1 MRIGKLDL
9 LRERVMSFLQ
19 SRGYKQGSFKMYN
32 RTYNELAHFMEQ
44 KKIAEYDNSV
54 GYQFLQYRF
63 LNRDYQ
69 TLTVREKLRYRHIDA
84 LNQLLESNE
93 VRARTLKK
101 PYEFGGEKGYP
112 FRLFLKDLQSTGRQ
126 SASIRRS
133 EIRLYDLYK
142 YWVSADLD
150 AATFGLQ
157 EGILYIQK
165 LDKELTTGG
174 REEAIT
180 KVRAFLFYMCERG
193 LLPDNNPE
201 RWKELFKHRFLKS
214 PKIPSVYTP
223 QEVEA
228 IINAIDRTT
237 SRGKRDYAIILLG
250 ARYGL
255 RNSDIR
261 GLRFCNLDWENN
273 RLCFAQQKTGKRVT
287 LPLSEEVGMAIIDYI
302 QHSRPKVDLP
312 YVFLSFKTPYTPLA
326 KNAVANTI
334 TEWMHNA
341 GVDFA
346 TRRHGSHILRHSL
359 ATSLLSNEVTLPV
372 ISETLGHSNSQVTT
386 AYLRVS
392 VDLLRQCALDVP
404 FIPTTIYDNLY
415 GESK

>member
-1 MRIGKLDL
+1 
-9 LRERVMSFLQ
+9 
-19 SRGYKQGSFKMYN
+19 MYN

-193 LLPDNNPE
+193 
-201 RWKELFKHRFLKS
+201 
-214 PKIPSVYTP
+214 
-223 QEVEA
+223 
-228 IINAIDRTT
+228 
-237 SRGKRDYAIILLG
+237 
-250 ARYGL
+250 
-255 RNSDIR
+255 
-261 GLRFCNLDWENN
+261 
-273 RLCFAQQKTGKRVT
+273 
-287 LPLSEEVGMAIIDYI
+287 
-302 QHSRPKVDLP
+302 
-312 YVFLSFKTPYTPLA
+312 
-326 KNAVANTI
+326 
-334 TEWMHNA
+334 
-341 GVDFA
+341 
-346 TRRHGSHILRHSL
+346 
-359 ATSLLSNEVTLPV
+359 
-372 ISETLGHSNSQVTT
+372 
-386 AYLRVS
+386 
-392 VDLLRQCALDVP
+392 
-404 FIPTTIYDNLY
+404 
-415 GESK
+415 

>member
-180 KVRAFLFYMCERG
+180 ITYNIAVLRWIYLMCSCHLR
-193 LLPDNNPE
+193 LPITH
-201 RWKELFKHRFLKS
+201 WLKM
-214 PKIPSVYTP
+214 
-223 QEVEA
+223 
-228 IINAIDRTT
+228 
-237 SRGKRDYAIILLG
+237 L
-250 ARYGL
+250 
-255 RNSDIR
+255 
-261 GLRFCNLDWENN
+261 
-273 RLCFAQQKTGKRVT
+273 
-287 LPLSEEVGMAIIDYI
+287 
-302 QHSRPKVDLP
+302 
-312 YVFLSFKTPYTPLA
+312 
-326 KNAVANTI
+326 
-334 TEWMHNA
+334 
-341 GVDFA
+341 
-346 TRRHGSHILRHSL
+346 
-359 ATSLLSNEVTLPV
+359 
-372 ISETLGHSNSQVTT
+372 
-386 AYLRVS
+386 
-392 VDLLRQCALDVP
+392 
-404 FIPTTIYDNLY
+404 
-415 GESK
+415 

>member
-157 EGILYIQK
+157 EGILYIQ
-165 LDKELTTGG
+165 T
-174 REEAIT
+174 
-180 KVRAFLFYMCERG
+180 
-193 LLPDNNPE
+193 
-201 RWKELFKHRFLKS
+201 
-214 PKIPSVYTP
+214 
-223 QEVEA
+223 
-228 IINAIDRTT
+228 
-237 SRGKRDYAIILLG
+237 
-250 ARYGL
+250 
-255 RNSDIR
+255 
-261 GLRFCNLDWENN
+261 
-273 RLCFAQQKTGKRVT
+273 
-287 LPLSEEVGMAIIDYI
+287 
-302 QHSRPKVDLP
+302 
-312 YVFLSFKTPYTPLA
+312 
-326 KNAVANTI
+326 
-334 TEWMHNA
+334 
-341 GVDFA
+341 
-346 TRRHGSHILRHSL
+346 
-359 ATSLLSNEVTLPV
+359 LLSRK
-372 ISETLGHSNSQVTT
+372 S
-386 AYLRVS
+386 
-392 VDLLRQCALDVP
+392 
-404 FIPTTIYDNLY
+404 
-415 GESK
+415 